1 MTQDVA
7 GGAPAVPTPRGK
19 GAIVTGAVL
28 LVLAVVCGV
37 AGIAGIV
44 TTASGLISGLGTP
57 RTTPTTFTQSF
68 EAGTT
73 YAVYEQALAGTGSK
87 GVPFEGRIVP
97 GDVTVTAPD
106 GSTLTIDDAPSL
118 TETFTNGSRTYVVVA
133 TFVAPTAGT
142 YTVDIA
148 TTDTVVLVAPSVTA
162 VAKALPWFGLI
173 GVGALLGLVGLV
185 VLTVG
190 LVRRS
195 SSRRPAVPPGH
206 AVPGAIAGPTYGQP
220 AYGQPAYGQPAYGQP
235 TYGAPAPGAPVQ
247 GAPLAGPPVV
257 PAMPPAGWYPDA
269 ERPGGMRWWDG
280 RAWTEHR
287 G

>member
-1 MTQDVA
+1 MTQDWSS
-7 GGAPAVPTPRGK
+7 GAPAVPARRGT
-19 GAIVTGAVL
+19 GAIVTGALL

-37 AGIAGIV
+37 AGIAGVV
-44 TTASGLISGLGTP
+44 TTASGLVSGLGTP
-57 RTTPTTFTQSF
+57 HPTPTTFTQSF

-73 YAVYEQALAGTGSK
+73 YAVYEQALAGTGTT

-106 GSTLTIDDAPSL
+106 GSALAIDEAPSF
-118 TETFTNGSRTYVVVA
+118 TETFTTGARTYLVVA
-133 TFVAPTAGT
+133 TFRPPATAA
-142 YTVDIA
+142 YTVDI
-148 TTDTVVLVAPSVTA
+148 TTDGTVVLVAPSVTA

-185 VLTVG
+185 VLIVG

-195 SSRRPAVPPGH
+195 SGRRPAVQPGY
-206 AVPGAIAGPTYGQP
+206 AGPGGYPAPTYARTTYGQP
-220 AYGQPAYGQPAYGQP
+220 TQGPP
-235 TYGAPAPGAPVQ
+235 TYGAPPHGTPA
-247 GAPLAGPPVV
+247 AGPPV
-257 PAMPPAGWYPDA
+257 AATLPPAGWYPDA
-269 ERPGGMRWWDG
+269 ERPGGRRYWDG